1 MGNYARIEARYY
13 DVDLMAMSLRKVL
26 NLTYAWLVDLIGGTE
41 QWEEDYAPIFRDFEA
56 EGQHEDFDY
65 VDIPT
70 GSDGSLVL
78 GRI

>member
-1 MGNYARIEARYY
+1 
-13 DVDLMAMSLRKVL
+13 MATSLRKVL

-41 QWEEDYAPIFRDFEA
+41 QWEKEYAPIFRDFEA

-70 GSDGSLVL
+70 SAGGSLVL
-78 GRI
+78 GGI